1 MKKENKNVSKWD
13 MPVEVVCGNRLDL
26 FETRTEAKEF
36 YMEAMNMC
44 EGSAKERY
52 ANVVTALITTDDKMV
67 HDKADKEPII
77 QEMGRHVNGEY
88 QMIKEWETLIAYS
101 DYLESQKEVDN
112 DYGMGLSY

>member
-1 MKKENKNVSKWD
+1 MKGNKSVSKWD

-26 FETRTEAKEF
+26 FETRMEAKEF
-36 YMEAMNMC
+36 YTEAMNMC
-44 EGSAKERY
+44 EGFAKERC

-101 DYLESQKEVDN
+101 DYLESRQEETTEN
-112 DYGMGLSY
+112 DMGMSL